1 MARSICI
8 INGHPDAGP
17 GHFVPALADAYE
29 RGARAAGHAVSRIDV
44 AGLPVDF
51 LHNET
56 EFAEAPGPP
65 VAAERDK
72 MAGADHLVLIYP
84 LWLGGMPARLKA
96 FLEQA
101 ARAGF
106 FIGKAAREGG
116 FPTQA
121 MKGKSARVIVT
132 MGMPV
137 FAYHLLFG
145 GHSVKGVEAASCG
158 SPAIGRC
165 AAPCSAMSRGQGGQ
179 AAPAC
184 WNVSKRSAAG
194 AADWPGIPEN
204 SKSCETGPDVFLVTI
219 D

>member
-145 GHSVKGVEAASCG
+145 GHSVKGVEAGILRIAG
-158 SPAIGRC
+158 YRPVRRTLFGNVEGAGGTGR
-165 AAPCSAMSRGQGGQ
+165 ARMLERVEALGRRG
-179 AAPAC
+179 
-184 WNVSKRSAAG
+184 R
-194 AADWPGIPEN
+194 
-204 SKSCETGPDVFLVTI
+204 
-219 D
+219 